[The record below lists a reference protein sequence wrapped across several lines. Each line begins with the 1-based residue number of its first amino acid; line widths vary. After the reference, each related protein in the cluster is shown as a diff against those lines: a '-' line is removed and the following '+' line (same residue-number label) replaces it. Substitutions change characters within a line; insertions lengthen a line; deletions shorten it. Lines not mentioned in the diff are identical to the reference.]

1 VSPLSHDR
9 RFVRELAR
17 RAGAIALQRFH
28 EGVTPEFKAGDE
40 PVTAADREV
49 NAFLVEALSERFP
62 DDAILAEESEPDP
75 RRFETART
83 WMVDP
88 IDGTREFIAGTDGWE
103 VLIGLVTGGRPV
115 LGVAY
120 NPVTDTLLEASR
132 GDGATIHRAGE
143 AATPFEVTGTPGDGL
158 VVAVRAGR
166 YHGIIQEM
174 TEALSPV
181 RVVEKGGFGARAALA
196 AESEVDVVL
205 HVGGTPREWDT
216 CAIEAILV
224 EAGAGVTTCLGEPF
238 DYLKEE
244 LVQPHGMVIATRDR
258 LSDVLREI
266 TPRYRSWLDER
277 R

>member
-1 VSPLSHDR
+1 MSPLTHDR
-9 RFVRELAR
+9 RFIRELTR

-28 EGVTPEFKAGDE
+28 EGVTPEVKAGDE

-49 NAFLVEALSERFP
+49 NAFLVDALSERFP

-75 RRFETART
+75 RRFDADRT

-103 VLIGLVTGGRPV
+103 VLIGLVVEGRPV

-120 NPVTDTLLEASR
+120 NPVTDTMLEASH
-132 GDGATIHRAGE
+132 GDGAYIHRGGQT
-143 AATPFEVTGTPGDGL
+143 ATRFEVTGTDEDGL

-174 TEALSPV
+174 AEALSPV

-224 EAGAGVTTCLGEPF
+224 EAGAGVTTCLGERF

-258 LSDVLREI
+258 LPAVLQEV
-266 TPRYRSWLDER
+266 TPRYRGWLDR
-277 R
+277 RS